1 MTSVLTY
8 LEPYLCVFVFGL
20 RDSRLKTQDIH
31 LLTDLG

>member
-20 RDSRLKTQDIH
+20 RDSRLKTSIC
-31 LLTDLG
+31 